1 MQKYYSLNKYFRERF
16 KCKVYKVSVDA
27 GFSCPNRDGT
37 LSTKGCIFCDNSAFS
52 FFKREKGLPP
62 LKEQI
67 KIGMEF
73 GRRKYKAQKFFVYFQ
88 SYTNT
93 YAPVNILREKYQVIK
108 EFEDVVGLSIGTRP
122 DCIDKEKLDLIN
134 SFTSD
139 YEVWIEL
146 GLQSIH
152 DRTLKLINRNHTF
165 YDFLKSVELIRRYKN
180 IKICAH
186 IILGLPQESK
196 KDMLETAKKISELK
210 LDGVKIHILHVIK
223 GTELE
228 KIYNRGEYTPLKL
241 EEYVDIVC
249 DFLEILP
256 PKLVIQRLTADCS
269 PDKLVAP
276 VWILNKNKVLKEIDS
291 ELERRNSF
299 QGKLYGK

>member
-1 MQKYYSLNKYFRERF
+1 MQRYYSLNKYFRERF

-93 YAPVNILREKYQVIK
+93 YAPLNILRERYMVIK

-134 SFTSD
+134 SFTPD

-152 DRTLKLINRNHTF
+152 DKTLKLINRNHTF
-165 YDFLKSVELIRRYKN
+165 LDFLKSVELIRKYKE

-186 IILGLPQESK
+186 VILGLPHESK
-196 KDMLETAKKISELK
+196 KDMLETAKKISELN

-223 GTELE
+223 GTDLE

-276 VWILNKNKVLKEIDS
+276 VWILNKNKVLKEIES
-291 ELERRNSF
+291 ELERRDSF
-299 QGKLYGK
+299 QGKFYGK